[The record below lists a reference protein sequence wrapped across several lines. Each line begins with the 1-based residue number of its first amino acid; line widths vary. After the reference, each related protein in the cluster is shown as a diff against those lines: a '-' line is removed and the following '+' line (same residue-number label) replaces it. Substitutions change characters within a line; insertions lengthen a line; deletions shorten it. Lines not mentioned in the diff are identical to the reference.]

1 MMLESLS
8 VLGKHGVG
16 LVSITENIDYSTPHG
31 KMATQMLGSV
41 AEFFSDALSTHVK
54 KGIGERAHMGLHLGG
69 IPFGYQSCRADGQLL
84 CDPEH
89 DGGVHVIDKEAQA
102 VRGLFQRYAT
112 GSVTLA
118 QLSTWMNTQGYRTRN
133 NKKLPNP
140 GGEPIEGPLL
150 FTTASVR
157 GILHNAFYAGK
168 VKHRDEHLPGVHE
181 AIVTQEVFEAVQLAL
196 RRNSGRSETLHT
208 RPEREYLLKG
218 LIRCIYCGMP
228 MWAQTLKSGNS
239 SGPYHQ
245 DSGEAKIRESAAGVS
260 RKPSSDGKARG
271 CSSKHLCGLTAW
283 NT

>member
-1 MMLESLS
+1 
-8 VLGKHGVG
+8 
-16 LVSITENIDYSTPHG
+16 
-31 KMATQMLGSV
+31 
-41 AEFFSDALSTHVK
+41 
-54 KGIGERAHMGLHLGG
+54 MGLHLGG

-102 VRGLFQRYAT
+102 VRGLLQRYAT

-181 AIVTQEVFEAVQLAL
+181 AIVAQEVFEAVQLAL

-239 SGPYHQ
+239 SGPHHQ
-245 DSGEAKIRESAAGVS
+245 DSGEAKIRESTAGVS
-260 RKPSSDGKARG
+260 RKPSSDCKACG